1 MMSHPQVYSKVYIK
15 IILKTN
21 IEKLYQTN
29 HTYKKISGKEP
40 SEIIGKKSVIN
51 QRFFKKK
58 SAKCIGVGDQI
69 RILGHLVR
77 MYSLENAKN
86 LGYLVK
92 LYQFGFYEK
101 NFCLVLKSVA

>member
-1 MMSHPQVYSKVYIK
+1 MMSHPQVYSKVYVK

-51 QRFFKKK
+51 KRFFKKK
-58 SAKCIGVGDQI
+58 ICKMHWCGRSDKDSGAF
-69 RILGHLVR
+69 
-77 MYSLENAKN
+77 S
-86 LGYLVK
+86 
-92 LYQFGFYEK
+92 
-101 NFCLVLKSVA
+101 